1 MARPPLVVIESPWLG
16 GTTWAVLYARLALE
30 DALRAG
36 SIPFASHLLYTQA
49 LKDADPTDRELG
61 LQVGWVPYSLGAMAQ
76 VYVDFGITL
85 GMQRGII
92 RARRIGCEVV
102 YRAFGPDL
110 RRRVLDAAVLGADDP
125 QAVAAPH
132 GPSQPIAW
140 PEIDSQALWE
150 VPTSALGAAV
160 REICYC
166 RKTPCTCG
174 SSPASSGR

>member
-1 MARPPLVVIESPWLG
+1 MSRPPLVVIESPWLG

-49 LKDADPTDRELG
+49 LKDAEPADRELG

-92 RARRIGCEVV
+92 RAQRIGCEVV
-102 YRAFGPDL
+102 YRAFGPSV
-110 RRRVLDAAVLGADDP
+110 RRLVLEAAEHGADSP
-125 QAVAAPH
+125 LAIPEPH
-132 GPSQPIAW
+132 RPSELIKW
-140 PEIDSQALWE
+140 PEIDSQGLWE
-150 VPTSALGAAV
+150 VPTGALAAAL
-160 REICYC
+160 RD
-166 RKTPCTCG
+166 G
-174 SSPASSGR
+174 SGR